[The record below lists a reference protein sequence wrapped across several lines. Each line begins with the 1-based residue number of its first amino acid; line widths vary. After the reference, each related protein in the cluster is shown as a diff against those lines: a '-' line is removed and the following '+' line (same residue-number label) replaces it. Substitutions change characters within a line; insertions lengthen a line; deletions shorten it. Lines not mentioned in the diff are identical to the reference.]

1 MAKPTIQE
9 LCDGFKQIYPAAVTE
24 ILEEFGYRNQWL
36 GPDIKPLNPEM
47 KVAGPAFTMCAVND
61 PTPWEERD
69 EDKKQAAD
77 RMNSLKENM
86 VPIIDAS
93 KCNDSGW
100 WGELMCN
107 LCMQKGIKGTVI
119 DGGVRDA
126 YYIYK
131 LGFNM
136 FARMICP
143 HEANTRA
150 RIISWQEPILINN
163 VRIEPGD
170 FVIAE
175 FGGIVIVPKSIV
187 YEVYDRVQEILE
199 KENETRRMIL
209 SGVPVEDILQKGKI

>member
-1 MAKPTIQE
+1 MSKPTLQE
-9 LCDGFKQIYPAAVTE
+9 LCDGFNQIYPAAVTE
-24 ILEEFGYRNQWL
+24 ILDEFGYRDQWL

-47 KVAGPAFTMCAVND
+47 KVAGPAFTMRAVND
-61 PTPWEERD
+61 PIPWDDRD
-69 EDKKQAAD
+69 ENKKEAAE
-77 RMNSLKENM
+77 RMNALGANM

-93 KCNDSGW
+93 KCDNSGW

-143 HEANTRA
+143 YEANTRA
-150 RIISWQEPILINN
+150 RIISWQEPIFING
-163 VRIEPGD
+163 VRIDPGD
-170 FVIAE
+170 FIIAE
-175 FGGIVIVPKSIV
+175 FGGIVVVPKAIV
-187 YEVYDRVQEILE
+187 YEVFEKVKQILE
-199 KENETRRMIL
+199 IENETRSMIL
-209 SGVPVEDILQKGKI
+209 SGVPVEDILNKGKI